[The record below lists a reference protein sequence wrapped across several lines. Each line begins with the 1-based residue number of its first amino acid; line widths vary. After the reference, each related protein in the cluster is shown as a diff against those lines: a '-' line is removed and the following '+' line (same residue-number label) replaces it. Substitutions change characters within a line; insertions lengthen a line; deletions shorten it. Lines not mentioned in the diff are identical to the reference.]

1 MRALVAALV
10 SVFLLGG
17 CAKHEERILPQ
28 QSAQKFWDAMA
39 KGDLKLAK
47 AMTIRG
53 RLEEPLLKVELL
65 DAEATGARMVQGRAF
80 VPTHLR
86 FRIPFDSLKSAECN
100 ATMETELLKVEG
112 RWLIDDVVTM
122 QNYDEALQKGA
133 AQCTSKMLQKAL
145 QKGMKNFESVKKE
158 LEREFFGIAKEF
170 EKSFKQ
176 MQEQLRESLERM
188 QKELHK
194 EPPPK
199 LPEPQ
204 EGQKI

>member
-1 MRALVAALV
+1 MRAFFAAV
-10 SVFLLGG
+10 IFMFLLGG
-17 CAKHEERILPQ
+17 CAKHEERSLPQ
-28 QSAQKFWDAMA
+28 QSAQKFWDAMV

-53 RLEEPLLKVELL
+53 RLDEPLLKVELS
-65 DAEATGARMVQGRAF
+65 DVEVTGARVVQGRAF

-86 FRIPFDSLKSAECN
+86 FRIPLDSLKDAECN

-158 LEREFFGIAKEF
+158 VEQGLFGIAKEF

-176 MQEQLRESLERM
+176 MQEQLQESLERM
-188 QKELHK
+188 QKELQK